1 VTSDFS
7 SAKVPSRKLV
17 KSYND
22 ATLTFKNQTAY
33 NSTTEKGA
41 ALNGESTVLS
51 MRSRLS
57 SMLTG
62 EIAPGVT
69 LAGNIGVAVQK
80 DGTLLID
87 SDKLTAAL
95 ESGSA
100 KTLFMGSTGVTGL
113 ASKIDTMIDTVID
126 DDGLIENRT
135 DGLAA
140 SMKYMDRQKE
150 ALNSA
155 P

>member
-1 VTSDFS
+1 
-7 SAKVPSRKLV
+7 
-17 KSYND
+17 
-22 ATLTFKNQTAY
+22 
-33 NSTTEKGA
+33 
-41 ALNGESTVLS
+41 

-69 LAGNIGVAVQK
+69 LGNIGVAVQK

-113 ASKIDTMIDTVID
+113 ASKIDTMIDTMID

-150 ALNSA
+150 ALNLRLEQIEARYRRQFTALDTLMSNMNTTSSFLSQQLA
-155 P
+155 NLPTYSS